1 MRTESVRLTKKQ
13 AELVAAMR
21 AAVES
26 GEWERIADPIGVGS
40 LVIRWRQER
49 ATPTYLPACYWGSP
63 TYSRLVF
70 LTFMPGR
77 PATVI
82 LGVSPAPWV
91 GRQDSVISLKRAF
104 EVLANPVKAVA

>member
-49 ATPTYLPACYWGSP
+49 ATPTDLPACYWGLP

-77 PATVI
+77 RATVI
-82 LGVSPAPWV
+82 LGASPAPWV
-91 GRQDSVISLKRAF
+91 GRRDSVISLKRAF

>member
-1 MRTESVRLTKKQ
+1 MRTASVRLTKKQ

-40 LVIRWRQER
+40 LVIRWKQER
-49 ATPTYLPACYWGSP
+49 ATPTDLPARYWGSP

-77 PATVI
+77 RATVI

-91 GRQDSVISLKRAF
+91 GRRDSVISLKRAF